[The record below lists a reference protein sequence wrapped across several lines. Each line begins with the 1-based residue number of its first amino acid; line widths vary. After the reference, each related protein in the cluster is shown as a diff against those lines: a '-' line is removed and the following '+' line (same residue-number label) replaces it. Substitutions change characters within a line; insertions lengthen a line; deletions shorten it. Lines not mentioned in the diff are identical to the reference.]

1 MFPGIQPLN
10 LLAALVA
17 VGDLAAAI
25 PVDSSASL
33 EVRDMPRPRFG
44 NVPYGVDIT
53 TCTVKGKVALSFD
66 DGPGEYTAKVLDT
79 LEKNGNIKATFFLV
93 GSSGNGQTGI
103 SNTSYAAVL
112 KRMFNA
118 GHQLGSHSW
127 SHQNFD
133 AISQQQMREEV
144 LKNEDIFSKTFGV
157 IPTYWRPPYTHCSAP
172 CVSILNEYA
181 YHITDFNIDTRDWQD
196 DGVNAKSIYSG
207 IIKAS
212 NPITDKWIS
221 LAHDIHPFTADGFV
235 QYMIDVAKEKGYQ
248 FTTIGDCLGD
258 PSSNWY
264 RNPTTGEPW
273 GGLKDDTKSSTTIK
287 SESSTKVETTSKSQA
302 PTTTSVSTTVEAKT
316 TSSSTVL
323 QTTKTST
330 TVSSSGD
337 NRGTQSTSITSAT
350 TSTVASVTTSV
361 AVSTTTS
368 ATTTRAP
375 VTSAAAESANM
386 SLEPV
391 HTTTTTTSATTASS
405 TSAKPNSAGRVV
417 SSVPGAI
424 PGLLLWSVMM
434 LM

>member
-1 MFPGIQPLN
+1 MFPRTQQLS
-10 LLAALVA
+10 LLAALIA
-17 VGDLAAAI
+17 VGDLAAAV
-25 PVDSSASL
+25 PVDSPASL

-93 GSSGNGQTGI
+93 GSSPNGQTGI
-103 SNTSYAAVL
+103 SNASYASVL

-172 CVSILNEYA
+172 CISILNEYA

-196 DGVNAKSIYSG
+196 GGVNAKQIYSG

-212 NPITDKWIS
+212 NPTNDKWIS

-264 RNPTTGEPW
+264 RDPKTGGPW
-273 GGLKDDTKSSTTIK
+273 GGLGGDSKSSTTVK
-287 SESSTKVETTSKSQA
+287 SETSTKVEATSKSQA
-302 PTTTSVSTTVEAKT
+302 PTTTSSSTTVEVKAT
-316 TSSSTVL
+316 TSSA
-323 QTTKTST
+323 KTST
-330 TVSSSGD
+330 TVTSSVDS
-337 NRGTQSTSITSAT
+337 RGTQTAST
-350 TSTVASVTTSV
+350 TST
-361 AVSTTTS
+361 
-368 ATTTRAP
+368 TTTRHP

-391 HTTTTTTSATTASS
+391 RSTTATTTTTSASTTST
-405 TSAKPNSAGRVV
+405 TSAKPNAADRAVF
-417 SSVPGAI
+417 SVPSVIA
-424 PGLLLWSVMM
+424 GLIAWSAMM
-434 LM
+434 LV

>member
-1 MFPGIQPLN
+1 MFPRIQLLS
-10 LLAALVA
+10 LLAALID
-17 VGDLAAAI
+17 VGDLAAAV
-25 PVDSSASL
+25 PVDSPDSL
-33 EVRDMPRPRFG
+33 QVRDMPRPRFG

-93 GSSGNGQTGI
+93 GSSPNGKTGL
-103 SNTSYAAVL
+103 SNAAYASVL

-172 CVSILNEYA
+172 CISILNEYA

-196 DGVNAKSIYSG
+196 GGVNAKQIYSG

-264 RNPTTGEPW
+264 RDPKTGGPW
-273 GGLKDDTKSSTTIK
+273 GGLSDNSKSSTTIK
-287 SESSTKVETTSKSQA
+287 SESSTKPESSTKVEATSRSQA
-302 PTTTSVSTTVEAKT
+302 PTTTSSSTTVEAKA
-316 TSSSTVL
+316 TSSSTIL
-323 QTTKTST
+323 QTTKTSVV
-330 TVSSSGD
+330 VSSSID
-337 NRGTQSTSITSAT
+337 SRGTQTASTT
-350 TSTVASVTTSV
+350 
-361 AVSTTTS
+361 STTTS
-368 ATTTRAP
+368 TTTSRPP

-391 HTTTTTTSATTASS
+391 HSTTTTSASTASS
-405 TSAKPNSAGRVV
+405 TSAKPNSAGRAVF
-417 SSVPGAI
+417 SVPGAI
-424 PGLLLWSVMM
+424 AGLIVWSAMM
-434 LM
+434 LA

>member
-1 MFPGIQPLN
+1 MFPRIQPPS
-10 LLAALVA
+10 LLAALIA
-17 VGDLAAAI
+17 VGDLAAAV
-25 PVDSSASL
+25 PVDSLASL
-33 EVRDMPRPRFG
+33 DVRDMPRPRFG

-93 GSSGNGQTGI
+93 GSSPNGKTGI
-103 SNTSYAAVL
+103 SNAAYASVL

-172 CVSILNEYA
+172 CISVLNEYA
-181 YHITDFNIDTRDWQD
+181 YHITDFNLDTRDWQD
-196 DGVNAKSIYSG
+196 GGVNAKQIYSG

-212 NPITDKWIS
+212 NPTTDKWIS

-264 RNPTTGEPW
+264 RDPKTGGPW
-273 GGLKDDTKSSTTIK
+273 SGLNDNSKPSTTIK
-287 SESSTKVETTSKSQA
+287 SESSTKLESSTKVEATSKSQA
-302 PTTTSVSTTVEAKT
+302 PTTTSSST
-316 TSSSTVL
+316 TSSSTLL
-323 QTTKTST
+323 QTTKTSVA
-330 TVSSSGD
+330 VSSSVD
-337 NRGTQSTSITSAT
+337 SRGTQTASTMSAT
-350 TSTVASVTTSV
+350 TST
-361 AVSTTTS
+361 
-368 ATTTRAP
+368 TTTRPP

-391 HTTTTTTSATTASS
+391 HSTTTTSASTVSS
-405 TSAKPNSAGRVV
+405 TSAKPNFADRTVFSVSGVFAGLIAWSA
-417 SSVPGAI
+417 
-424 PGLLLWSVMM
+424 MM
-434 LM
+434 LV

>member
-1 MFPGIQPLN
+1 MFTQPLS
-10 LLAALVA
+10 LLAALIA

-25 PVDSSASL
+25 PVDSPASL

-66 DGPGEYTAKVLDT
+66 DGPGEYTTKVLDT

-103 SNTSYAAVL
+103 SNASYASVL

-133 AISQQQMREEV
+133 AISQQQMRDEV

-172 CVSILNEYA
+172 CISILNEYA

-196 DGVNAKSIYSG
+196 GGVNAKQIYSG
-207 IIKAS
+207 IIKGS
-212 NPITDKWIS
+212 NPTTDKWIS

-264 RNPTTGEPW
+264 RDPKTGGPW
-273 GGLKDDTKSSTTIK
+273 GGLSGDSKSSTTIK
-287 SESSTKVETTSKSQA
+287 SGSSTKVEASSKSQA
-302 PTTTSVSTTVEAKT
+302 PTTTSSSTTVEAKA
-316 TSSSTVL
+316 TSSSTL
-323 QTTKTST
+323 SQMTKTSV
-330 TVSSSGD
+330 TVSSSLD
-337 NRGTQSTSITSAT
+337 SRGTQTAST
-350 TSTVASVTTSV
+350 TSTS
-361 AVSTTTS
+361 TS
-368 ATTTRAP
+368 ATTTRPP

-391 HTTTTTTSATTASS
+391 HSTTTATSASAVSS
-405 TSAKPNSAGRVV
+405 TSSKPNSAGRAVF
-417 SSVPGAI
+417 SVPGAI
-424 PGLLLWSVMM
+424 AGLIAWSAMM
-434 LM
+434 LI